1 MQPLCSETPL
11 CLLSTCYVYT
21 RKLLL
26 LFILLQSP
34 SLHFSLARILYCSMK
49 LELFVLFRAQPPMP
63 RRVPPVLTH
72 TLTVL
77 FARRQ
82 RLFRAGLPGHSFLRD
97 GPSATENVEADLRA
111 VARRTPRLGWDCPI
125 IRLWLCLDSD
135 TVTFLL
141 NYHDEL
147 SGFFKM
153 LWIIQLKT
161 I

>member
-1 MQPLCSETPL
+1 MKSGDKWYWCSL
-11 CLLSTCYVYT
+11 YVVKHLYVLHSTCYVYT

-34 SLHFSLARILYCSMK
+34 SLHFSLALILYCSMK
-49 LELFVLFRAQPPMP
+49 LELFVLFRARPSMP

-82 RLFRAGLPGHSFLRD
+82 RLLRAGLPGCSFLRD
-97 GPSATENVEADLRA
+97 GPSATESVEADLRA
-111 VARRTPRLGWDCPI
+111 VARWTPRLGWNCPI
-125 IRLWLCLDSD
+125 IHLWLCLDSD

-147 SGFFKM
+147 SGFF
-153 LWIIQLKT
+153 
-161 I
+161 

>member
-97 GPSATENVEADLRA
+97 SPSATESVEADLRA
-111 VARRTPRLGWDCPI
+111 VGSWTPRLGWNCPI